1 MTRGET
7 NMILETEELR
17 LLPADPALA
26 QQAADYYRRNRDFF
40 APIDP
45 ITADPIDTAEYQRD
59 ILVPVCHAGIIVY
72 KKQYQIGLLR
82 CNEHLLTD
90 GILKDII

>member
-40 APIDP
+40 APTPPHD
-45 ITADPIDTAEYQRD
+45 
-59 ILVPVCHAGIIVY
+59 C
-72 KKQYQIGLLR
+72 
-82 CNEHLLTD
+82 
-90 GILKDII
+90 